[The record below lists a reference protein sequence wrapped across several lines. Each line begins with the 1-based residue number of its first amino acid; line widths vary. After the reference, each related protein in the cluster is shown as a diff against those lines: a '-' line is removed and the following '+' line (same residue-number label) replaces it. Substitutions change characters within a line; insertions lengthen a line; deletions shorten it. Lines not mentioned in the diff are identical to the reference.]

1 MSREMEMKQLNS
13 QLKEGRKQLKSLSCT
28 KANKLNRYI
37 LSMLEEI
44 DYDCAL
50 IHEIIT
56 DILRSKDVSPLQD
69 LWEK

>member
-13 QLKEGRKQLKSLSCT
+13 QLKEGRKQLKSLPCT
-28 KANKLNRYI
+28 KASKLNRYI